1 MPKLTPDRLPA
12 KLSAVLQEI
21 RPPRRVKHLQAKIPS
36 NFHDSLMQAAL
47 VCPRNTDIAAF
58 YYVSEEIFANW
69 RKEDPRI
76 DVVVAQARQAD
87 TQEVMQAV
95 RKRAVE
101 GSAPHAKIYLERM
114 RPDLNETPS
123 LAINTNVKVTVLPP
137 PHQSEIRTPATIK
150 GSATRVPANTNTTPE
165 DPKPPPEKT
174 PLFGGKEVG
183 PPAAAPARGLRR

>member
-12 KLSAVLQEI
+12 ELSAVLQEI
-21 RPPRRVKHLQAKIPS
+21 RPPRRIKFGVKKVPANL
-36 NFHDSLMQAAL
+36 HDSLMQAAL

-58 YYVSEEIFANW
+58 YYVTEDVFTRW

-76 DVVVAQARQAD
+76 DVIIAQARQAD

-95 RKRAVE
+95 RKRAIE

-114 RPDLNETPS
+114 RPDLNPTTDNPI
-123 LAINTNVKVTVLPP
+123 AVNTSVKVTVLPTP
-137 PHQSEIRTPATIK
+137 PRETTTIRKPATVE
-150 GSATRVPANTNTTPE
+150 GTLEP
-165 DPKPPPEKT
+165 PKVLEKKT

-183 PPAAAPARGLRR
+183 IPQTAVAKGKV